1 MYVPMFVRVSI
12 CACVS
17 VHMKRIRRQCQEL
30 SVQTEL
36 EEENISTA
44 DRKKVDLTNHK
55 RLDRLDGKL
64 DIYEMGNVAQLWN
77 IYLVC
82 TTLSTEENAKYLH
95 QKIFLFG
102 ASMRK
107 RSEDK

>member
-1 MYVPMFVRVSI
+1 MFVRVSI
-12 CACVS
+12 CACVC
-17 VHMKRIRRQCQEL
+17 VYMKRIRRQCQEL
-30 SVQTEL
+30 SIQTGL
-36 EEENISTA
+36 EEESISTA
-44 DRKKVDLTNHK
+44 DKKKVDLPKQK

-64 DIYEMGNVAQLWN
+64 DIYEMGCVAPLWN

-95 QKIFLFG
+95 QKIFRFG

-107 RSEDK
+107 